1 MPFGQR
7 GAGDA
12 RLYVE
17 RMAIK
22 IDQANEMRLRSAP
35 LGKLLF
41 QLGLPGV
48 AAQVINVLYNIVDR
62 IYIGNISGSGDLALT
77 GVGVTLPII
86 MVISAFSAFVGMGG
100 APLASIRLGAR
111 DHEGAERILGSCIVS
126 LLSLSVVLT
135 AIFLIFQRPLLFA
148 FGASEN
154 VIGYAQDY
162 LTIYLWG
169 TLFVQLALGLN
180 TFISAQGKAK
190 TAMLSVLIGAVLNIV
205 LDPLFIFMFRMG
217 VRGAALATVI
227 SQAVSALWV
236 LCFLLGKRTAIPV
249 RRQYLRFDWRIIG
262 RVAGLGVSPF
272 IMQATESLVTITLNS
287 GLQAYGGDLYVGSMT
302 ILMSVL
308 QLIVMPINGFTQG
321 VQPIMSYCYGAGD
334 NARVR
339 KTFHRLL
346 AIMLIFSSS
355 ACLLAILLA
364 QPLARL
370 FSTNQD
376 LIRLTARMMPVF
388 LGGIWIFGAQLACQS
403 TFLALG
409 QAKISLFLALLRKVI
424 LLVPLAMILPRFFG
438 VSGIYFSEP
447 IADFIASCTTLTI
460 FLIRYKKLLPLKGN
474 SIQTAN

>member
-1 MPFGQR
+1 MDQTNET
-7 GAGDA
+7 
-12 RLYVE
+12 RLG
-17 RMAIK
+17 
-22 IDQANEMRLRSAP
+22 SAP

-62 IYIGNISGSGDLALT
+62 IYIGNIPGIGDMALT
-77 GVGVTLPII
+77 GVGVTLPVI
-86 MVISAFSAFVGMGG
+86 MVIAAFSAFVGMGG

-126 LLSLSVVLT
+126 LLSLSVILMAVFF
-135 AIFLIFQRPLLFA
+135 AFQRPLLFA

-162 LTIYLWG
+162 LTIYLFG

-205 LDPLFIFMFRMG
+205 LDPLFIFVFHMG
-217 VRGAALATVI
+217 VRGAALATI
-227 SQAVSALWV
+227 LSQAVSAAWV
-236 LCFLLGKRTAIPV
+236 ISFLLGKRTVIPV
-249 RRQYLRFDWRIIG
+249 RKKYLRFDWRIIG
-262 RVAGLGVSPF
+262 QVMGLGISPF

-302 ILMSVL
+302 ILTSVL

-334 NARVR
+334 HARVR
-339 KTFHRLL
+339 QTYHRLL
-346 AIMLIFSSS
+346 TVTLSFSAV

-364 QPLARL
+364 HPLARL
-370 FSTNQD
+370 FSPNQA
-376 LIRLTARMMPVF
+376 LIDLTARMMPVF

-424 LLVPLAMILPRFFG
+424 LLVPLALVLPRFFG
-438 VSGIYFSEP
+438 VTGIYFSEP
-447 IADFIASCTTLTI
+447 IADFVASCTTLVI
-460 FLIRYKKLLPLKGN
+460 FLTRYRKLLPLPKKALEE
-474 SIQTAN
+474 AN